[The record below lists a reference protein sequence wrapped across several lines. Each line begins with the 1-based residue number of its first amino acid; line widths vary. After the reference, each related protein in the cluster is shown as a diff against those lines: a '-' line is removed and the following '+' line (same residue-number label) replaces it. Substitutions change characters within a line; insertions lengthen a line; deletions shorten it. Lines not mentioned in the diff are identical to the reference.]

1 MSRNLTQKLKQSIA
15 RSKQTKITFNAPA
28 NVQDLI
34 NDYLEYYSDVEA
46 ERINPDLLISNIVES
61 ALNGEKDFQKWRRE
75 SNKDNG
81 KMAVRLEQ
89 QQDSSLPL
97 K

>member
-1 MSRNLTQKLKQSIA
+1 MSRSLTQKLKQSIA
-15 RSKQTKITFNAPA
+15 RNKQTKITFNAPV

-81 KMAVRLEQ
+81 NMAARLDEQ
-89 QQDSSLPL
+89 PASSLPL